1 MDAFDST
8 FLTFLFVP
16 NAPCAVERARERV
29 DYLIGG
35 IHGSGDRIVIPAPAL
50 SELLIGVGH
59 SRKQILHELAHNP
72 KFLIAPFDTRAALEL
87 SLMAGDFLKRTGKKK
102 GDAGG
107 TWAKVKFDWQIV
119 AVAKVCNVST
129 IYSEDPDIR
138 KLATSSDMKI
148 KGVGDLPLPH
158 KPHRGETLFDMAR
171 KEDASEDNDGKNKR

>member
-16 NAPCAVERARERV
+16 NAPCAVDRARERV

-35 IHGSGDRIVIPAPAL
+35 IHGSGDRIVIPSPAL
-50 SELLIGVGH
+50 SELLIAVGH
-59 SRKQILHELAHNP
+59 SRKQILHELTHNP
-72 KFLIAPFDTRAALEL
+72 KFWIAPFDTRAALEL
-87 SLMAGDFLKRTGKKK
+87 SLMAEDFLKRTGKKK

-119 AVAKVCNVST
+119 AIAKYCNVST

-138 KLATSSDMKI
+138 KLATCAGMKV
-148 KGVGDLPLPH
+148 KSVGDLPLPH
-158 KPHRGETLFDMAR
+158 KPFRGETLFDVGR
-171 KEDASEDNDGKNKR
+171 KEDVPKDDGESKR